1 MFVGHYS
8 AALAAKA
15 AEPRAPLWTY
25 VIGCQLLDFA
35 WAGFV
40 MAGVEKVR
48 VDPGLPG
55 SSLDLYHMPWTHS
68 LPGALVWSV
77 AGALVVRFVMR
88 LPARAAAFV
97 GLVVLSHWVLDLLV
111 HRPDLELWLGGPK
124 VGFALWNQPV
134 LEQAIE
140 IGLLAVAAVFWT
152 GWRVRVGRRAWPAAA
167 FIAFLVTLQIVGMGG
182 PSGANPLIMGAM
194 TLFAYLL
201 AAAGAWLAERGPP
214 DAKLNLGDGLPA
226 TAVRA

>member
-8 AALAAKA
+8 AALAAKS

-40 MAGVEKVR
+40 MTGVEKVR
-48 VDPGLPG
+48 VDPSLPG
-55 SSLDLYHMPWTHS
+55 SPLDLYDMPFTHS

-77 AGALVVRFVMR
+77 AGALAVRFALR
-88 LPARAAAFV
+88 LPVRAAVFV
-97 GLVVLSHWVLDLLV
+97 GLTVFSHWLLDLAV
-111 HRPDLELWLGGPK
+111 HRPDLELWFGGAK
-124 VGFALWNQPV
+124 VGFGLWNHPV
-134 LEQAIE
+134 QEQAVE

-152 GWRVRVGRRAWPAAA
+152 GWRIRVGRPAWPAAA
-167 FIAFLVTLQIVGMGG
+167 FIAFLVALQIVGMGG
-182 PSGANPLIMGAM
+182 PNSPDPVMMGAM

-201 AAAGAWLAERGPP
+201 AAAGAWLAERGPV
-214 DAKLNLGDGLPA
+214 DVADRLPA
-226 TAVRA
+226 TSVRA